1 MRFKAKLQTEQ
12 VNLLHSLIGPIS
24 RLTSVA
30 VLYLDPDH
38 VRLSTRDS
46 SGDGIACFA
55 ELATKDGI
63 FLNHRVESAADN
75 AIVFEIDLTQ
85 WRTALHSVLGG
96 GEQKRRKGK
105 DDDDDQQIPL
115 GAPASIT
122 TFKLAKRHGGL
133 PCLCMDASCSSGV
146 DVHHAIP
153 VRIMRSSSM
162 QYVLYCNVPVKML
175 DFSHH
180 IILFYH
186 SLDTTFLRRSM
197 YQMCSWNCRQH
208 NHYELLWND

>member
-1 MRFKAKLQTEQ
+1 MRFKAKLASEQ
-12 VNLLHSLIGPIS
+12 VHLLYSLIGPIS

-30 VLYLDPDH
+30 VLYLDPEH

-55 ELATKDGI
+55 ELATTGGI
-63 FLNHRVESAADN
+63 FLSHRVESAADN

-96 GEQKRRKGK
+96 GEQQQRRKSK
-105 DDDDDQQIPL
+105 DDDDQTLPL
-115 GAPASIT
+115 GPNSSIT

-153 VRIMRSSSM
+153 VRIMRAADM
-162 QYVLYCNVPVKML
+162 Q
-175 DFSHH
+175 
-180 IILFYH
+180 
-186 SLDTTFLRRSM
+186 
-197 YQMCSWNCRQH
+197 
-208 NHYELLWND
+208 

>member
-1 MRFKAKLQTEQ
+1 MARHTRTRAITIHNDNEHQRRRQQRRQIKASGAAAPTPASLLTTMRFKAKLQTDQ

-30 VLYLDPDH
+30 VLHLDPDH

-55 ELATKDGI
+55 ELATTDGI

-75 AIVFEIDLTQ
+75 AIMFEIDLTQ
-85 WRTALHSVLGG
+85 WRQALHSVLGG
-96 GEQKRRKGK
+96 GEQQKRRKGK
-105 DDDDDQQIPL
+105 DDDDEDQQIPM
-115 GAPASIT
+115 GAPASII

-153 VRIMRSSSM
+153 IRIMKASEM
-162 QYVLYCNVPVKML
+162 QYVPVV
-175 DFSHH
+175 
-180 IILFYH
+180 
-186 SLDTTFLRRSM
+186 
-197 YQMCSWNCRQH
+197 
-208 NHYELLWND
+208 